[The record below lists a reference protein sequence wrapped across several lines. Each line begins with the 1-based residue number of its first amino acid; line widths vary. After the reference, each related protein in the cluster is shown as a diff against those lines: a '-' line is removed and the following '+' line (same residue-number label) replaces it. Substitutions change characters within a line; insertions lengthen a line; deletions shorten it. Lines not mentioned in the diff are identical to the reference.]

1 MIVFLRFL
9 KGVFKLLIY
18 RVLYVFQIGKSDVIC
33 FPDGVFDNKRVII
46 IGPAETSLT
55 YMSGEDID
63 KFDFIV
69 RVNKS
74 PLFLEGNESKIG
86 SRTDILYHC
95 FSEDPIDGGGR
106 LDFDILEKQ
115 ENKYIAYSY
124 AEPILESVFYKTVLK
139 YKGKRFY
146 RVRKDFFLELK
157 KDYPA
162 KWPTTGLQAI
172 LHLMSCDFKELHITG
187 FTFFRTGYVSG
198 YTTNKIN
205 ESEQTRRQQIEQG
218 GSHSF
223 DGELQVFKEYYA
235 RNKHKNIYIDSV
247 IESIIS

>member
-1 MIVFLRFL
+1 MIKVLRVVRL
-9 KGVFKLLIY
+9 LLYKLLY
-18 RVLYVFQIGKSDVIC
+18 FFQPNKSRIKL
-33 FPDGVFDNKRVII
+33 FPEEILKKKRVII
-46 IGPAETSLT
+46 IGPAESSLS
-55 YMSGEDID
+55 YMSGLAID
-63 KFDFIV
+63 DFDFIV
-69 RVNKS
+69 RVNKA
-74 PLFLEGNESKIG
+74 PHFLKGLEDKLG

-95 FSEDPIDGGGR
+95 FSEDPINGGGII
-106 LDFDILEKQ
+106 DFELLKEQK
-115 ENKYIAYSY
+115 NKYIVYSY
-124 AEPILESVFYKTVLK
+124 SVPELETVFYKTVLK
-139 YKGKRFY
+139 YKSMLFY
-146 RVRKDFFLELK
+146 RVRSDFFS
-157 KDYPA
+157 DVMRHYPA